1 MAMHAATANAHPPAQ
16 HEEGMSRGMAG
27 MALFIASEI
36 MLFGGLFAAY
46 FFVRNQAGAWPPAD
60 VEHIA
65 GWELPAVLTA
75 ILISSSI
82 TAHFGI
88 LGLKGGNQNLFKLG
102 ILLAIVLGSVFI
114 GGQIY
119 EWLMLMDEGL
129 TAESGVY
136 GSTFYV
142 ITGFHGA
149 HVIAGL
155 AMLIVVFA
163 RATRN
168 DFTPRRHVFA
178 DSAVLYWH
186 FVDVIWVFVFSIIYL
201 FSQ

>member
-1 MAMHAATANAHPPAQ
+1 
-16 HEEGMSRGMAG
+16 MSRGMAG
-27 MALFIASEI
+27 MVLFIASEI
-36 MLFGGLFAAY
+36 MLFGGLFACY
-46 FFVRNQAGAWPPAD
+46 FFVRNQAEAWPPSGI
-60 VEHIA
+60 EHVA

-82 TAHFGI
+82 AAHMGI
-88 LGLKGGNQNLFKLG
+88 LGVKAGNYTLFRIG
-102 ILLAIVLGSVFI
+102 ILLAIVLGTVFI

-119 EWLMLMDEGL
+119 EWLALMDEGL

-155 AMLIVVFA
+155 AMLVVVFA
-163 RATRN
+163 RALQN
-168 DFTPRRHVFA
+168 DFTPGRHVFA
-178 DSAVLYWH
+178 DAAVLYWH
-186 FVDVIWVFVFSIIYL
+186 FVDVIWVFVFSVIYV